1 MHRRWLTGTLV
12 VCAVALTAAACGDS
26 DDPAPPASGGSV
38 TSATTE
44 TGPPPVL
51 GGSMPTS
58 IGAGEGKLN
67 LVVRP
72 GYADDSWFGAFQ
84 DETGCV
90 VTPRVAGSSDEM
102 VQLLHTGQ
110 YDGVSAWGDAAT
122 RLVLAGDAAPVNVD
136 LIRSYPDLSGFLKDQ
151 PDNTYQGTHYGIPQ
165 AWGANLLM
173 WRPDV
178 VQPDP
183 DSWGVVFDPAS
194 PNRGE
199 VTAAD
204 DPFSIAAA
212 ALYLKAT
219 QPDLGITDVYELTA
233 VQFQAAVALAKVQ
246 RTLVGQYWT
255 DPADLV
261 RLWGIG
267 AAVVGSAWQAS
278 ANAINADA
286 TANEPVEAI
295 VPKEGA
301 TGWSTT
307 WMVYL
312 EGRQPELH
320 VPVDGLHHAPRRPG
334 AGRDDGRRGAGQP
347 EGLRRDRD
355 DRSGLL
361 RHVPRGGRGVRGA
374 ARLRQA
380 AAGGLRRRPRRH
392 LYVRRRLAA
401 GVGRDYRLT
410 GSCSVMSH
418 RSERA

>member
-1 MHRRWLTGTLV
+1 M
-12 VCAVALTAAACGDS
+12 
-26 DDPAPPASGGSV
+26 
-38 TSATTE
+38 
-44 TGPPPVL
+44 
-51 GGSMPTS
+51 
-58 IGAGEGKLN
+58 
-67 LVVRP
+67 
-72 GYADDSWFGAFQ
+72 
-84 DETGCV
+84 
-90 VTPRVAGSSDEM
+90 
-102 VQLLHTGQ
+102 HTGQ
-110 YDGVSAWGDAAT
+110 YDGVSAWGDAAM

-165 AWGANLLM
+165 GWGANLLM

-183 DSWGVVFDPAS
+183 DSWGVVFDPVS

-233 VQFQAAVALAKVQ
+233 VQFQAAVDLARVQ
-246 RTLVGQYWT
+246 RALVGQYWT

-267 AAVVGSAWQAS
+267 AAVVGQRLAGVGERDQRRSDGERAGQGDRS
-278 ANAINADA
+278 
-286 TANEPVEAI
+286 
-295 VPKEGA
+295 EG
-301 TGWSTT
+301 GRDGL
-307 WMVYL
+307 VDDLDGVL

-374 ARLRQA
+374 PRVRQA
-380 AAGGLRRRPRRH
+380 AGGGLRRRPRRH
-392 LYVRRRLAA
+392 VYVLRRLAA
-401 GVGRDYRLT
+401 GVGRDHRLT

-418 RSERA
+418 TSLST

>member
-38 TSATTE
+38 PSATTE

-51 GGSMPTS
+51 GGSMPAS
-58 IGAGEGKLN
+58 IGAGEGKLH

-72 GYADDSWFGAFQ
+72 GYADDSWFQAFQ
-84 DETGCV
+84 EETGCV
-90 VTPRVAGSSDEM
+90 VTSRVAGSSDEM
-102 VQLLHTGQ
+102 VQLVHTGQ
-110 YDGVSAWGDAAT
+110 YDGVSARGDAAM

-183 DSWGVVFDPAS
+183 DSWGVVFDPVS

-233 VQFQAAVALAKVQ
+233 LQFQAAVALARVQ

-286 TANEPVEAI
+286 TANEPVKAI

-307 WMVYL
+307 WMVSSKAGNPNCMYL
-312 EGRQPELH
+312 WMDFITRPAVQAQVATTVGEAPANPKACDVIATTDPAFCGTFH
-320 VPVDGLHHAPRRPG
+320 VGDA
-334 AGRDDGRRGAGQP
+334 AF
-347 EGLRRDRD
+347 
-355 DRSGLL
+355 
-361 RHVPRGGRGVRGA
+361 A
-374 ARLRQA
+374 ARLEFAKLPVADCGDDRGATCTSYDAWRQA
-380 AAGGLRRRPRRH
+380 WAEI
-392 LYVRRRLAA
+392 
-401 GVGRDYRLT
+401 T
-410 GSCSVMSH
+410 G
-418 RSERA
+418 